1 MDNHDGLDEAL
12 LSAITKPKVRK
23 IRSTTGIC
31 EAKIITK
38 GERGRPPEKK
48 KKGSGK
54 WLKQSKVVNDS
65 LSDSDFINRKRVI
78 CKEAEEAWKVGK
90 ILGLRASCS
99 DEVVI
104 SESIRLEEA
113 WDL

>member
-1 MDNHDGLDEAL
+1 MDNL
-12 LSAITKPKVRK
+12 
-23 IRSTTGIC
+23 GIC

-38 GERGRPPEKK
+38 RGRGRPPEKK
-48 KKGSGK
+48 KGSGK
-54 WLKQSKVVNDS
+54 WPKQSKVVNDS
-65 LSDSDFINRKRVI
+65 RSDSDFIDRRRVI
-78 CKEAEEAWKVGK
+78 RKEAEEAWEVGK

-104 SESIRLEEA
+104 SEFIRLEEA